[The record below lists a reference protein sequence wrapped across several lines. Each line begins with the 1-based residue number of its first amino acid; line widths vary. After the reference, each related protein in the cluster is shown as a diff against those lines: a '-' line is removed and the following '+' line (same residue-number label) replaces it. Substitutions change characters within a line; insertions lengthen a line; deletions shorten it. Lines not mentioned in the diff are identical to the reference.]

1 MKQILFTVISLT
13 LLVSSSVKSNEEKAR
28 DMIEPQIKAQL
39 IKPESYEFAQ
49 LQLDS
54 CFSNSKMSPEALM
67 FMLKVAK
74 LYNEYMEHISD
85 AERAESSMTI
95 YAPSYGYQDAHSK
108 LQQKKYKEK
117 MEKAQRK
124 AAAVKEQILQSFKDN
139 MELLMS
145 MESPKR
151 EFVGWTAIFDYRA
164 ETAGGLKIMG
174 QSLYFLNKDLTEITH
189 SFSDEEMRDVDPD
202 KIQDIYYDFEKELQE
217 VFLGK

>member
-1 MKQILFTVISLT
+1 
-13 LLVSSSVKSNEEKAR
+13 
-28 DMIEPQIKAQL
+28 
-39 IKPESYEFAQ
+39 
-49 LQLDS
+49 
-54 CFSNSKMSPEALM
+54 
-67 FMLKVAK
+67 
-74 LYNEYMEHISD
+74 
-85 AERAESSMTI
+85 MTI

-124 AAAVKEQILQSFKDN
+124 AVAVKEQILQSFKDN

>member
-13 LLVSSSVKSNEEKAR
+13 LLVSCSVKSNEEKAR

-39 IKPESYEFAQ
+39 IKPESYEFDQ

-74 LYNEYMEHISD
+74 LYNEYKEHISD

-164 ETAGGLKIMG
+164 
-174 QSLYFLNKDLTEITH
+174 
-189 SFSDEEMRDVDPD
+189 
-202 KIQDIYYDFEKELQE
+202 
-217 VFLGK
+217 